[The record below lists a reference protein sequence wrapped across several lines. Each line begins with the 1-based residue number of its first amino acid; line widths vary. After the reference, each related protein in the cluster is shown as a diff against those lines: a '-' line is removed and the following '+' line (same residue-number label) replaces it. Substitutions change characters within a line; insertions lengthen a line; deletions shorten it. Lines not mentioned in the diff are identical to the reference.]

1 MSLISSNRLLKR
13 INRSFSSCVIYSMTQ
28 RHAIQ
33 TMRSLV
39 LVVDISAENANP
51 NSCNNGVRASAPL
64 SLDGIVSVL

>member
-13 INRSFSSCVIYSMTQ
+13 I
-28 RHAIQ
+28 
-33 TMRSLV
+33 MRSLI